1 MLLKIWNRSMPT
13 NYYSTILSNSV
24 NDDNEHDESYG
35 VSVLTQ
41 KKKKTKRAP
50 MYKVIILNDD
60 YTPMEFVVAVLEQ
73 IFRMSRDQAVSLM
86 LAVHNNG
93 VGVAG
98 VYVHEIAETK
108 ATQVMAVARKHEH
121 PLQCVIEKE

>member
-1 MLLKIWNRSMPT
+1 MPT
-13 NYYSTILSNSV
+13 KYYPTILSNSV
-24 NDDNEHDESYG
+24 NDDNEHDENYG
-35 VSVLTQ
+35 VTVLTH

-50 MYKVIILNDD
+50 MYKVILLNDD

-86 LAVHNNG
+86 LDVHNNG

-108 ATQVMAVARKHEH
+108 AAQVMVVARKHEH